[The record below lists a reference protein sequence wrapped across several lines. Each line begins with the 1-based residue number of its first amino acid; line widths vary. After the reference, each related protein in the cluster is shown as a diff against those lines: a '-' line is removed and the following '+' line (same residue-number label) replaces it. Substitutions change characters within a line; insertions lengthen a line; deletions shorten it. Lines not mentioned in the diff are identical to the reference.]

1 MRVGFQNKRD
11 RGVSSSRYATVSTG
25 FVLCGA
31 LILSS
36 AALAQDA
43 IDPGAPKNVHSTKG
57 KHAAKA
63 KKAAYVHV
71 KPAAAALA
79 TATDAQKNTPAPVDA
94 AAAAAAASPA
104 RFDKVYGFKGW
115 DIGFP
120 SMGDSLLQDYGGWRS
135 TLASYGFG
143 FLAFNVTNFNLNML
157 NTPKVVPAGTITATG
172 ARSAYP
178 FCPITPSTSV
188 CAGNQLFFGQRAAFY
203 SFTGLYLTYDMSR
216 WGVPDGQL
224 QLGGN
229 VFFSSDQAYQ
239 ARGLQFSAI
248 SWYQTLFDKK
258 LELQIGY
265 FSADPEFVGFF
276 VGGNFSNTFGV
287 AAAIPI
293 EMGLSYSPTQAPTA
307 KFTWH
312 LTDTVYN
319 VVAAFRSLPVNQ
331 NPTTPGLTG
340 NSLVDEVNLNPIGV
354 RFTEPHTGGLF
365 LDEFGYRNDA
375 APGSPQ
381 TWARFGAMYNTATF
395 ADYTRLATAG
405 TTTGNSAFYFLADR
419 QLSQVAPDSP
429 YTAYRGIYAGMSVM
443 YSPPEQVAYSQYYE
457 ARLYS
462 IGLFDA
468 RPTDFISLVYN
479 HNVFSH
485 YLADFVNTATA
496 APAALGFAVP
506 LAHHA
511 ANSVTVSYLA
521 HLMPGVYWNVGI
533 GYTDNPSIEYF
544 KGQGSSL
551 NFLTSLTTI
560 F

>member
-1 MRVGFQNKRD
+1 MID
-11 RGVSSSRYATVSTG
+11 TSRQCATVCVSIFLG
-25 FVLCGA
+25 SA
-31 LILSS
+31 LILSE

-43 IDPGAPKNVHSTKG
+43 VDSSVPKKVHSAKG
-57 KHAAKA
+57 KQAGHA
-63 KKAAYVHV
+63 HL
-71 KPAAAALA
+71 KPAVA
-79 TATDAQKNTPAPVDA
+79 TSVTVKAAPVDTVA
-94 AAAAAAASPA
+94 AAIAASPA

-115 DIGFP
+115 DIYFP

-135 TLASYGFG
+135 ALASYGFG
-143 FLAFNVTNFNLNML
+143 FLAFNINSFSLNTL
-157 NTPKVVPAGTITATG
+157 NTPTVVPATSYVPSLGI
-172 ARSAYP
+172 RSAYP
-178 FCPITPSTSV
+178 VCPNTPSSSV
-188 CAGNQLFFGQRAAFY
+188 CAGNQLYLGQRPAYY
-203 SFTGLYLTYDMSR
+203 SYIGAYLTYDMSR

-224 QLGGN
+224 QLAGN

-239 ARGLQFSAI
+239 ARGLQFSAL

-265 FSADPEFVGFF
+265 FAAGAEFVGFF
-276 VGGNFSNTFGV
+276 VGGNFTNTFGV

-307 KFTWH
+307 KVTWH
-312 LTDTVYN
+312 LTDNVYN
-319 VVAAFRSLPVNQ
+319 VAAAIRSLPVNQ

-340 NSLVDEVNLNPIGV
+340 NSLVDEVHLNPVGL
-354 RFTEPHTGGLF
+354 RFTEPHTGALF
-365 LDEFGYRNDA
+365 LDEFGYRNEA

-381 TWARFGAMYNTATF
+381 TWARFGAMYNTSAF
-395 ADYTRLATAG
+395 ADYTRLATAN
-405 TTTGNSAFYFLADR
+405 TINGNSAFYFLADR
-419 QLSQVAPDSP
+419 QLWQEAPDSP
-429 YTAYRGIYAGMSVM
+429 YTAYRGIYTGLSVM
-443 YSPPEQVAYSQYYE
+443 YSPPSEVAYSQYYE
-457 ARLYS
+457 ARLYA

-485 YLADFVNTATA
+485 YLADFVNAATA
-496 APAALGFAVP
+496 PYAALDFAVP

-533 GYTDNPSIEYF
+533 GYSDHPSIEYF